1 MVEPNSNV
9 PRSDEEP
16 AEDQPSSTS
25 GTLRDSNSDIPIQST
40 GSGIPRIRFSTDI
53 DRSEPLAPGSSPTDG
68 KIVATAG
75 LTIDT
80 SPRTAQRESLEIRSF
95 GRKTSDT
102 NSSSSVTDA
111 RPPAP
116 YHTLSPTSPTSPRKR
131 NRGYSLRRQLF
142 FRNVHDQMDQD
153 AGFAHSSANDMGIE
167 LNSVHPS
174 HEFKNQRIEFQDAAT
189 GEGAEEEEKEKADH
203 VYPKRQGS
211 LPPISGSLPQ
221 YSLWAHK
228 QSKTF
233 RAQVQSYYKNIQQ
246 LILRYNEAPPS
257 KEGRRIPVD
266 AERKDPLIDERTLK
280 EYIGNTIRS
289 SRYTI
294 WSFLPK
300 QLFAQFSKLAN
311 L

>member
-1 MVEPNSNV
+1 MVEPNSGV
-9 PRSDEEP
+9 PGSGEVP

-25 GTLRDSNSDIPIQST
+25 GTLRDSNSDIPIQPT

-53 DRSEPLAPGSSPTDG
+53 GRSEPLVPGSSPTGG

-80 SPRTAQRESLEIRSF
+80 SPRNVQRESLEIRPF
-95 GRKTSDT
+95 GRETGDT
-102 NSSSSVTDA
+102 NSSGSVTD
-111 RPPAP
+111 P

-174 HEFKNQRIEFQDAAT
+174 HEVKNQRIKFQGAAA

-203 VYPKRQGS
+203 DHPKRQGS

-246 LILRYNEAPPS
+246 LILRYNGAPPS
-257 KEGRRIPVD
+257 KEGRRILVD